1 MTPLA
6 GRKAAPFI
14 RTVPV
19 AQLGAEADL
28 PPIGLPQPHL
38 MVALRWINLD
48 EPAGSTRL
56 IQEGVDVRQ
65 RLRERLRDGVEA
77 PVAVADA
84 PRHVR
89 LPREN
94 TTDDVTGSRMLDPA
108 AIGQVVQLSAGLC
121 RLPGREALDGTGPRR
136 GPGGGLED
144 ELDPAVRREAEGQKA
159 GKGGGRVPPEVSDLG
174 CERCKGRVVLS
185 LKGDRGVDEAERR
198 DVELRTSTSF
208 GGRYRP
214 RSKGARGGGR
224 GRRGAEPGA
233 AGVGDRPRRA
243 PTPSA
248 GPSLSTCHYGCQR
261 VRP

>member
-1 MTPLA
+1 MCVCACVRVCVRACVRACLRACVCVRVRACVCVRGTAWRLA
-6 GRKAAPFI
+6 RAA
-14 RTVPV
+14 
-19 AQLGAEADL
+19 A
-28 PPIGLPQPHL
+28 
-38 MVALRWINLD
+38 
-48 EPAGSTRL
+48 
-56 IQEGVDVRQ
+56 RQ
-65 RLRERLRDGVEA
+65 RSRRVLTF
-77 PVAVADA
+77 PV
-84 PRHVR
+84 RHVR

-121 RLPGREALDGTGPRR
+121 RLPGREALDRTGPRR